1 MRWSENLIDKLHYIS
16 FGIVIAT
23 IPLPMIINNIA
34 IFIFIFFSLLD
45 IKRVKLKQNFIN
57 YLFPVIFLLSLF
69 SLAYTCNF
77 GNGLK
82 MIEKTLSFAIFF
94 LFVPTL
100 SISKEQINKVLN
112 LFVAGSLIVLLIFLT
127 VAFYHVLNTGSF
139 IIFNP
144 ENLVNE
150 NYFFYHRLTKP
161 FDIHA
166 VYFGMYLVFS
176 SCILLNDF
184 QNKNRNVKII
194 RLIALVILAIGIY
207 LMQSFAV
214 LSVYFTV
221 LLFFLIN
228 LNKRKINFKRIALLA
243 LIILLPATIFYQK
256 AKVFN
261 GEVFEYNIEEDVH
274 STDWNS
280 LNIRLAKWECAI
292 EVFKE
297 NNLLFG
303 SGVGCT
309 QEKLDEMY
317 LKKNFNI
324 GIAKR
329 FNTHNQYL
337 HYLVTLGILGFA
349 AYLIFLGAAFYRSLV
364 SNNFLLFSLI
374 AIIAICSVTENIF
387 GLNKGIVF
395 FASIYYLVLL
405 KYEKE

>member
-1 MRWSENLIDKLHYIS
+1 MNRHLIDKWHYYS
-16 FGIVIAT
+16 FGAVVLT
-23 IPLPMIINNIA
+23 IPFPMLFNNIA
-34 IFIFIFFSLLD
+34 IFIFVFFSLLKV
-45 IKRVKLKQNFIN
+45 KRVRLRQNFIN
-57 YLFPVIFLLSLF
+57 YLFPVIFILSLF
-69 SLAYTCNF
+69 SLVYTCDF
-77 GNGLK
+77 GKGIK
-82 MIEKTLSFAIFF
+82 MIEKILSFSIFF

-100 SISKEQINKVLN
+100 ALTKEQINKMLN
-112 LFVAGSLIVLLIFLT
+112 LFVVGSLIAFFIFLT
-127 VAFYHVLNTGSF
+127 IACYHVFDTGSMH
-139 IIFNP
+139 IFNP

-150 NYFFYHRLTKP
+150 NYFFYHRFTIP
-161 FDIHA
+161 FDINA
-166 VYFGMYLVFS
+166 VYFGIYLVFS
-176 SCILLNDF
+176 SCVLLNDF
-184 QNKNRNVKII
+184 PSKNRNVKIKRSVI
-194 RLIALVILAIGIY
+194 LVILAIGIY

-214 LSVYFTV
+214 LFVYFIV
-221 LLFFLIN
+221 FLVFLIN
-228 LNKRKINFKRIALLA
+228 LNKKKKINFKRIVLLA
-243 LIILLPATIFYQK
+243 LIILLPVTIFYQK

-274 STDWNS
+274 SANWNS

-317 LKKNFNI
+317 LKKNFTI

-349 AYLIFLGAAFYRSLV
+349 AYLIFLGAAFYKSII
-364 SNNFLLFSLI
+364 SNNFLLFSII

-405 KYEKE
+405 KNEKE